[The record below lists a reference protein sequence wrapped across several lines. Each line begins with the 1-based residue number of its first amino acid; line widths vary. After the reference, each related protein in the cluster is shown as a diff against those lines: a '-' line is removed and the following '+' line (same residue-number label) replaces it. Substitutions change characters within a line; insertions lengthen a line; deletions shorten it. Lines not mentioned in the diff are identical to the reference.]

1 MASLRDFNEL
11 LRFKLGFA
19 KYFFVHIPKTGGVA
33 IKRHPPLVNQ
43 IISARP
49 FFYRN
54 QAQVAEIRQ
63 QMRLAGEHHGLAHAR
78 IIDISPRIIKQ
89 CKPFAIVR
97 NPWSRTVSRWKFGL
111 LAIKQGLR
119 PSGYV
124 PDTFQE
130 FLAAR
135 HLYADRQN
143 YWHRPTHGWFQQ
155 WEYVADMNGERICD
169 LLRFESI
176 ENDVNNYFGLKQCP
190 LKRTNQNIL
199 NRSDYRD
206 YYTSAAMVDSVAS
219 WYEQDISRLGFD
231 YDSPARNELAID
243 ISHIAGA

>member
-1 MASLRDFNEL
+1 
-11 LRFKLGFA
+11 
-19 KYFFVHIPKTGGVA
+19 
-33 IKRHPPLVNQ
+33 
-43 IISARP
+43 
-49 FFYRN
+49 
-54 QAQVAEIRQ
+54 
-63 QMRLAGEHHGLAHAR
+63 
-78 IIDISPRIIKQ
+78 
-89 CKPFAIVR
+89 
-97 NPWSRTVSRWKFGL
+97 VSRWKFGL